1 MAFCVRYIDHS
12 ITSTPS
18 PMSTTSSYRADSVK
32 GMNDDTHQ
40 TTQPLLTDVERWQDK
55 HLHPRQQSVRD
66 LPTDTELD
74 RFQVLAVEDGC
85 ITSIWLRLIEPG
97 LSLNVKLA
105 APWSG
110 WNGNSIQLS
119 MDAIP

>member
-1 MAFCVRYIDHS
+1 
-12 ITSTPS
+12 
-18 PMSTTSSYRADSVK
+18 MSTTSSYRADSVK